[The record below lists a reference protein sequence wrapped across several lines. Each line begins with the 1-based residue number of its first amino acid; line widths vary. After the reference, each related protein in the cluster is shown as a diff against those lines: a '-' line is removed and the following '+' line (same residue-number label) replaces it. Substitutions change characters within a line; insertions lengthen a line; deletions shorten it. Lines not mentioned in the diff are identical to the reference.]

1 LAPSDGTDKPSPID
15 REKRSPHRARVKRIV
30 LALLAL
36 CAFGSTAPVQ
46 SFAQSSWPTQ
56 PLHFIVPF
64 PPGGVTDVMARV
76 VAQRLA
82 EELGQSVVVENRAGA
97 SGIVGAEAGAKAAP
111 DGYTITMGNISTLAI
126 NSATFVKLP
135 YDPQKS
141 FAPVSMVAIQPLLV
155 AVHPSVPA
163 KTMQELVALA
173 KAKPGDLAY
182 GTAGSS
188 IHLAVEQFS
197 TVAGIKMNHIPYKGS
212 APAINDLVGGQ
223 IQVLFDPFSTLYPQ
237 VAAGKVR
244 ALAVTTVKRSSVA
257 LDLPTLAEAGYPGF
271 DVSSWQGIVVPA
283 GTPQPIID
291 KLHATLVKILAEPGV
306 KAQFAQQGAEP
317 AASTPREF
325 GSYIAA
331 EITRWKKV
339 AEDAG
344 VKPE

>member
-1 LAPSDGTDKPSPID
+1 M
-15 REKRSPHRARVKRIV
+15 KRIV

-36 CAFGSTAPVQ
+36 CAFGSTA
-46 SFAQSSWPTQ
+46 FAQSSWPTQ

-82 EELGQSVVVENRAGA
+82 EELGQSVVVDNRAGA

-111 DGYTITMGNISTLAI
+111 DGYTLTMGNISTLAI
-126 NSATFVKLP
+126 NAATFIKLP

-155 AVHPSVPA
+155 AVHPSLPA

-173 KAKPGDLAY
+173 KAKPGELAY

-188 IHLAVEQFS
+188 IHLAVEQFGA
-197 TVAGIKMNHIPYKGS
+197 VAGIRMNHIPYKGS

-244 ALAVTTVKRSSVA
+244 ALAVTTEKRSSVA
-257 LDLPTLAEAGYPGF
+257 PDLPTLAEAGYPGF

-306 KAQFAQQGAEP
+306 KAQFAQQGAE
-317 AASTPREF
+317 ASASTPQEF
-325 GSYIAA
+325 GGYIAA